1 MRPHIIAL
9 LGSLTAGTLLA
20 ACSGGG
26 SGTGLSPAPAVKP
39 ASVTGTQVSVR
50 IPGKQTSS
58 AARSPQFVSTSTKGI
73 GVSYGA
79 SPATFPSPATPNA
92 AFDVSS
98 TSSLCTPNG
107 DGSRTCT
114 FTIPAPPGTDD
125 IQVSAWDGVPSGGAF
140 TGDQLLSQQTVTGR
154 SIVAGQQNA
163 LAFVLNGV
171 VNSIHLALSPTT
183 LAAEA
188 PHSATETATLNA
200 YAEDADGNIILGSGS
215 FSDANGNPL
224 TISLTQA
231 GVGGSAVQTTLSA
244 TTVTP
249 TTGPISVTY
258 SGGAT
263 NGTIISANPS
273 SAIAG
278 SNDSAT
284 LTIH

>member
-1 MRPHIIAL
+1 MRPRIIAL

-26 SGTGLSPAPAVKP
+26 SGASLSPSASVQP
-39 ASVTGTQVSVR
+39 ASVTGMKMSVR

-58 AARSPQFVSTSTKGI
+58 ALRSPRFVSTSTNGI

-79 SPATFPSPATPNA
+79 SPATFPNPATPNA

-98 TSSLCTPNG
+98 TSALCTANG

-140 TGDQLLSQQTVTGR
+140 TGDQLLSQQTVTGQ

-171 VNSIHLALSPTT
+171 VNSIHLDLSPAT

-188 PHSATETATLNA
+188 PNSATETATLNV
-200 YAEDADGNIILGSGS
+200 YAKDADGNIILGSGN

-224 TISLTQA
+224 TITLTQA
-231 GVGGSAVQTTLSA
+231 GVNGSAVQTTLSA

-249 TTGPISVTY
+249 TTGPITVSY
-258 SGGAT
+258 SGGTT

-278 SNDSAT
+278 ANDSAT